1 MNFVGKESATE
12 QETEVHDSAQSSSA
26 TEHQLEVKTD
36 DVIRDNED
44 KDKGKDGEKEKSKD
58 KDLDRKPEREKEK
71 VRALD
76 GASLDNLLQRLPGCV
91 SRDLIDQ
98 LTVLVIL
105 YYLRSFH

>member
-1 MNFVGKESATE
+1 MNFVGKESAAE
-12 QETEVHDSAQSSSA
+12 QETEVHGGAQSSSV
-26 TEHQLEVKTD
+26 TGHQLEVKAD
-36 DVIRDNED
+36 DGVRDSED